1 MSEFAKTKAPRC
13 NDYRN
18 KRTEKYSVSHNK
30 FFQCSNES
38 NSRHVRSIRF
48 TMQKLS
54 GTPTGNLTCCCILFV
69 TSSHCIRDKRLSFFI
84 KKLIDRKKTIE
95 FMANTGIAIFSPIHS
110 CSICHL
116 LSNSNLYDISTSRI
130 LIG

>member
-1 MSEFAKTKAPRC
+1 MSEFAKTKPTRC

-18 KRTEKYSVSHNK
+18 KLTEKYSISDNK

-48 TMQKLS
+48 TMQKLN

-84 KKLIDRKKTIE
+84 KKLTDWKKKQSSLWQIRVSRYFLQFTAVRFVIY
-95 FMANTGIAIFSPIHS
+95 FQIAIYTIFP
-110 CSICHL
+110 L
-116 LSNSNLYDISTSRI
+116 LES
-130 LIG
+130 